1 MFSRFTVWIRLLL
14 LLLGVA
20 QAHETVPPPHHPEGP
35 RPDDGTAA
43 VSIQGERKQW
53 HTLTLDLDGPYAH
66 ERDLRPNAFTDYAF
80 EVTFTP
86 AKGGRS
92 YRIPGFFAADGEAA
106 ETGAEGGTVWR
117 AHFSPDQSGTWN
129 YALRFLHGPNAAT
142 YGGGAPLAPYH
153 GLTGSF
159 EIAPT
164 DKTTPDFRARGRLA
178 YVGERYLRFL
188 GDGSAFLKVGAD
200 SPETYLACIDFD
212 NTLALKPDVPLK
224 TWAPHVR
231 DWRTGDPAW
240 RTGRGKGIIGSIN
253 YLASKGVNSLSFLTY
268 NAGGDG
274 DNVWPF
280 VERNDKLHYDV
291 SKLAQWEI
299 VFAHAQQRGLHL
311 HFKLQ
316 ENEND
321 DHRAQAARTP
331 RLIPE
336 AMDAG
341 ETGPER
347 RLYFREMIARFGHHL
362 ALNWNF
368 GEENTQSYEEQVAM
382 LDYVASL
389 DPYGHPRV
397 IHTFPEQ
404 QDRVYSSLLGTRSLL
419 TGTSL
424 QNHWRHTHERTL
436 HWVRASIAEG
446 RPWVV
451 ANDEQNPAGLGVPPD
466 PDYATFGQR
475 TAGKDLQYDLHD
487 IRKHTLWG
495 NLMAGGA
502 GVEYYFGYRLPQ
514 NDLLCEDLRSRDR
527 SWNYGRLALHFF
539 RSLAI
544 DVAQFQPADALVHP
558 APAVADAWCLAAPG
572 KLYVVYFLQGGP
584 ATLDLTGHPGD
595 YRLAWFDPRTGQT
608 SSAGQLSGGGRVSLP
623 TPPSSDD
630 WALTVTHSALPLR

>member
-1 MFSRFTVWIRLLL
+1 MFPRLTVWACLLL
-14 LLLGVA
+14 FALGMA
-20 QAHETVPPPHHPEGP
+20 QAHETAQPSPHSTVP
-35 RPDDGTAA
+35 RPDDGTPA
-43 VSIQGERKQW
+43 VSIHGERKQW
-53 HTLTLDLDGPYAH
+53 HTITLDLAGPYAH
-66 ERDLRPNAFTDYAF
+66 ERDLQPNAFTDYAF

-86 AKGGRS
+86 AQGGRS
-92 YRIPGFFAADGEAA
+92 YRVPGFFAADGNAA

-129 YALRFLHGPNAAT
+129 YAFTFLHGPNVAT

-153 GLTGSF
+153 GVAGSF
-159 EIAPT
+159 EIGPT
-164 DKTTPDFRARGRLA
+164 DKTAPDFRARGRLA

-188 GDGSAFLKVGAD
+188 GDGSTFLKVGTD
-200 SPETYLACIDFD
+200 SPETYLACADFD
-212 NTLALKPDVPLK
+212 NTIAPKADVPLK

-231 DWRTGDPAW
+231 DWRTGDPVW
-240 RTGRGKGIIGSIN
+240 RNDRGKGIIGSIN
-253 YLASKGVNSLSFLTY
+253 YLSSKGVNSFSFLTY

-274 DNVWPF
+274 DNIWPF
-280 VERNDKLHYDV
+280 VERNDKLRYDV

-299 VFAHAQQRGLHL
+299 VFAHAQQMGLHL

-321 DHRAQAARTP
+321 DHRAKAARTP
-331 RLIPE
+331 HIIPE

-341 ETGPER
+341 KTGPER

-389 DPYGHPRV
+389 DPYDHPRV

-404 QDRVYSSLLGTRSLL
+404 QDHVYSNLLGTRSQL

-424 QNHWRHTHERTL
+424 QNPWRNTHARTL
-436 HWVRASIAEG
+436 HWVWASTAEG

-466 PDYATFGQR
+466 PDYDAFGQR
-475 TAGKDLQYDLHD
+475 AAGKDLPYDLHD
-487 IRKHTLWG
+487 IRKHALWG

-527 SWNYGRLALHFF
+527 SWNYGRIALQFF
-539 RSLAI
+539 RSLTV
-544 DVAQFQPADALVHP
+544 DVSQLQPADALVHHAS
-558 APAVADAWCLAAPG
+558 APADAWCLAAPG
-572 KLYVVYFLQGGP
+572 KLYVVYFLQGGA
-584 ATLDLTGHPGD
+584 ATLDLTHHPGD
-595 YRLAWFDPRTGQT
+595 YALAWFDPRTGQT
-608 SSAGQLSGGGRVSLP
+608 SSAGHLEGGERVSLP
-623 TPPSSDD
+623 TAPSSDD
-630 WALTVTHSALPLR
+630 WALTVTRSAP